1 MPKAAHYILRGVV
14 RHMSKP
20 TIILATSNGVG
31 MGHLARASAVA
42 LALKDVAN
50 PIIVSMAGG
59 IAEIPSFMGIRC
71 EYIPGRDRLWM
82 SREKW
87 DKYLRDRLLA
97 LVEETGAKVLSF
109 DGVVPYPGVIAAKN
123 SHPSLKLVWVRRGLW
138 QKKPQRFILGLQ
150 AAMMDVIIEPGD
162 IARAYDFGPTSQRKD
177 AVITSPVS
185 LFRKEDALSRDDAR
199 RALGLDLNRPVA
211 LVQLGTGDSD
221 VNHKMEAAL
230 EGLIG
235 WKDLQV
241 ILTKAPI
248 DKDGKSLAP
257 AGLDI
262 KTVRYFPLAQV
273 LHAFDAG
280 ICATGYNGVHE
291 LLPAQVP
298 TVFVSNIRGTDD
310 QEARARWCHDFGYA
324 LRADQSDL
332 NEITATVKKL
342 QDPLVRAQLSAR
354 CAELPN
360 TTGGAEIAAML
371 YRLAIEQ
378 KPVRAKTFTF
388 ARLMAQD
395 HINRGLRHVAN
406 LGLRRVALVYRFL
419 NPHISVQEIDQ
430 VPPVF
435 GNHTTAAELHP
446 LIKSATRYEH
456 MIEGASDNY
465 RKRREEI
472 AFAAYGKEMI
482 VTKTK

>member
-177 AVITSPVS
+177 AVLTSPVS
-185 LFRKEDALSRDDAR
+185 LFRREDALSRDDAR

-221 VNHKMEAAL
+221 VNHKMTAAL

-262 KTVRYFPLAQV
+262 KTVRYFPLAKV

-332 NEITATVKKL
+332 TDITETVKKL
-342 QDPLVRAQLSAR
+342 QDPLVRAQLSAQ
-354 CAELPN
+354 CANLPD
-360 TTGGAEIAAML
+360 TTGGAEIAEIL
-371 YRLAIEQ
+371 CKLAIAE
-378 KPVRAKTFTF
+378 KSTHAKDLTFK
-388 ARLMAQD
+388 RLMLQD
-395 HINRGLRHVAN
+395 HFNRGLRHVAN
-406 LGLRRVALVYRFL
+406 LGIRRIALVYRRFY
-419 NPHISVQEIDQ
+419 PHKILEIVKQAPPIFGDSTKPEELRELITSSNRFEHLISGSS
-430 VPPVF
+430 P
-435 GNHTTAAELHP
+435 AY
-446 LIKSATRYEH
+446 LIR
-456 MIEGASDNY
+456 
-465 RKRREEI
+465 RKEI
-472 AFAAYGKEMI
+472 AQEAYGMPVEI
-482 VTKTK
+482 VKR

>member
-185 LFRKEDALSRDDAR
+185 LFRREDALSRDDAR

-221 VNHKMEAAL
+221 VNHKMTAAL

-262 KTVRYFPLAQV
+262 KTVRYFPLAKV

-342 QDPLVRAQLSAR
+342 QDPLVRAQLSAQ
-354 CAELPN
+354 CANLPD
-360 TTGGAEIAAML
+360 TTGGAEIAEIL
-371 YRLAIEQ
+371 CKLAIAE
-378 KPVRAKTFTF
+378 KSTHAKDLTFK
-388 ARLMAQD
+388 RLMLQD
-395 HINRGLRHVAN
+395 HFNRGLRHVAN
-406 LGLRRVALVYRFL
+406 LGIRRIALVYRRFY
-419 NPHISVQEIDQ
+419 PHKILEIVKQAPPIFGDSTKPEELRELITSSNRFEHLISGSS
-430 VPPVF
+430 P
-435 GNHTTAAELHP
+435 AY
-446 LIKSATRYEH
+446 LIR
-456 MIEGASDNY
+456 
-465 RKRREEI
+465 RKEI
-472 AFAAYGKEMI
+472 AQEAYGMPVEI
-482 VTKTK
+482 VQR

>member
-1 MPKAAHYILRGVV
+1 
-14 RHMSKP
+14 MSKP

-42 LALKDVAN
+42 LALKPVAN

-87 DKYLRDRLLA
+87 DAYLRDRLLA
-97 LVEETGAKVLSF
+97 LVDETDAKVLSF
-109 DGVVPYPGVIAAKN
+109 DGVVPYPGVIAARN
-123 SHPSLKLVWVRRGLW
+123 ANPQLKLVWVRRGLW

-150 AAMMDVIIEPGD
+150 AKMMDAIVEPGD
-162 IARAYDFGPTSQRKD
+162 IARAYDFGPTSKRND
-177 AVITSPVS
+177 SVLTSPVS
-185 LFRKEDALSRDDAR
+185 LFRKEDALSREEAR
-199 RALGLDLNRPVA
+199 KALGLVLNRPVA

-221 VNHKMEAAL
+221 VNHKMTAAL
-230 EGLIG
+230 EGLLG

-241 ILTKAPI
+241 VLTKAPI
-248 DKDGKSLAP
+248 DKDGNSLAP

-262 KTVRYFPLAQV
+262 KVARYFPLAKV

-324 LRADQSDL
+324 LRADQADL
-332 NEITATVKKL
+332 ADITKTVKKL
-342 QDPLVRAQLSAR
+342 QDPQVRAALSAK

-360 TTGGAEIAAML
+360 TTGGQEIADML
-371 YRLAIEQ
+371 FALTKERTPQ
-378 KPVRAKTFTF
+378 QAKSLIFK
-388 ARLMAQD
+388 RLMIQD
-395 HINRGLRHVAN
+395 HFNRGLRHVAN
-406 LGLRRVALVYRFL
+406 LGLRRVALVYRFI
-419 NPHISVQEIDQ
+419 NPHKDVQITKEE
-430 VPPVF
+430 PPVF
-435 GNHTTAAELHP
+435 GDSTDSVTLQK
-446 LIKSATRYEH
+446 LIKSGTRFEH
-456 MIEGASDNY
+456 LITGASAAY
-465 RKRREEI
+465 LLKREEI
-472 AFAAYGKEMI
+472 AKTAYGDLVEKI
-482 VTKTK
+482 KK

>member
-1 MPKAAHYILRGVV
+1 VTT
-14 RHMSKP
+14 SKP

-42 LALKDVAN
+42 LALKPVAN

-87 DKYLRDRLLA
+87 DSYLRDRLLA
-97 LVEETGAKVLSF
+97 LVEETDAKVLSF
-109 DGVVPYPGVIAAKN
+109 DGVVPYPGVIAARNANPK
-123 SHPSLKLVWVRRGLW
+123 LKLVWVRRGLW

-150 AAMMDVIIEPGD
+150 AKMMDTIVEPGD
-162 IARAYDFGPTSQRKD
+162 IARSYDFGPTSKRKD
-177 AVITSPVS
+177 SVLTSPVS
-185 LFRKEDALSRDDAR
+185 LFRKEDALSREDAR
-199 RALGLDLNRPVA
+199 KALGLDLNRPVA

-221 VNHKMEAAL
+221 VNHKMTAAL
-230 EGLIG
+230 EGLLG

-248 DKDGKSLAP
+248 DKDGNSLAP
-257 AGLDI
+257 EGLDI
-262 KTVRYFPLAQV
+262 KVARYFPLAKV

-310 QEARARWCHDFGYA
+310 QEARARWCNDFGYA
-324 LRADQSDL
+324 LRADQADL
-332 NEITATVKKL
+332 ADITKTVKQL
-342 QDPLVRAQLSAR
+342 QDPEVRARLSAK

-360 TTGGAEIAAML
+360 TTGGQEIADILFA
-371 YRLAIEQ
+371 LATAQ
-378 KPVRAKTFTF
+378 APARAKTFTF
-388 ARLMAQD
+388 YRLMAQD

-419 NPHISVQEIDQ
+419 NPHIVVQVTKQE
-430 VPPVF
+430 PPVF
-435 GNHTTAAELHP
+435 GDSIVPAELHT
-446 LIKSATRYEH
+446 LIKASTRFEH
-456 MIEGASDNY
+456 LITGASPAY
-465 RKRREEI
+465 RAKREEI
-472 AFAAYGKEMI
+472 AKTAYGDLVEIIK
-482 VTKTK
+482 K

>member
-1 MPKAAHYILRGVV
+1 
-14 RHMSKP
+14 MSKP

-31 MGHLARASAVA
+31 MGHLARASAIA
-42 LALKDVAN
+42 LALKPVAN

-87 DKYLRDRLLA
+87 DAYLRDRLLA
-97 LVEETGAKVLSF
+97 LVDETDAKVLSF
-109 DGVVPYPGVIAAKN
+109 DGVVPYPGVIAARN
-123 SHPSLKLVWVRRGLW
+123 ANPQLKLVWVRRGLW

-150 AAMMDVIIEPGD
+150 AKMMDAIVEPGD
-162 IARAYDFGPTSQRKD
+162 IARAYDFGPTSKRND
-177 AVITSPVS
+177 SVLTSPVS
-185 LFRKEDALSRDDAR
+185 LFRKEDALSREEAR
-199 RALGLDLNRPVA
+199 KALGLDLNRPVA

-221 VNHKMEAAL
+221 VNHKMTAAL
-230 EGLIG
+230 EGLLG

-241 ILTKAPI
+241 VLTKAPI
-248 DKDGKSLAP
+248 DKEGNSLAP

-262 KTVRYFPLAQV
+262 KVARYFPLAKV

-324 LRADQSDL
+324 LRADQADL
-332 NEITATVKKL
+332 ADITKTVKKL
-342 QDPLVRAQLSAR
+342 QDPQVRAALSAK

-360 TTGGAEIAAML
+360 TTGGQEIADML
-371 YRLAIEQ
+371 FALTKERTQ
-378 KPVRAKTFTF
+378 QQAKSLIFK
-388 ARLMAQD
+388 RLMIQD
-395 HINRGLRHVAN
+395 HFNRGLRHVAN
-406 LGLRRVALVYRFL
+406 LGLRRVALVYRFI
-419 NPHISVQEIDQ
+419 NPHKDVQITKEE
-430 VPPVF
+430 PPVF
-435 GNHTTAAELHP
+435 GDSTDSATLQK
-446 LIKSATRYEH
+446 LIKSGTRFEH
-456 MIEGASDNY
+456 LITGASATY
-465 RKRREEI
+465 LAKREEI
-472 AFAAYGKEMI
+472 AQTAYGDLVEKI
-482 VTKTK
+482 KN

>member
-71 EYIPGRDRLWM
+71 DYIPGRDRLWM

-138 QKKPQRFILGLQ
+138 QIKPQRFILGLQ

-221 VNHKMEAAL
+221 VNHKMTAAL

-262 KTVRYFPLAQV
+262 KTVRYFPLAKV

-332 NEITATVKKL
+332 TDITATVKKL
-342 QDPLVRAQLSAR
+342 QDPLLRAQLSAQ
-354 CAELPN
+354 CANLPD
-360 TTGGAEIAAML
+360 TTGGAEIAEIL
-371 YRLAIEQ
+371 CKLAIAE
-378 KPVRAKTFTF
+378 KSTHAKDLTFK
-388 ARLMAQD
+388 RLMLQD
-395 HINRGLRHVAN
+395 HFNRGLRHVAN
-406 LGLRRVALVYRFL
+406 LGIRRIALVYRRFY
-419 NPHISVQEIDQ
+419 PHKILEIVKQAPPIFGDSTKPEELRELITSSNRFEHLIS
-430 VPPVF
+430 
-435 GNHTTAAELHP
+435 GSSAA
-446 LIKSATRYEH
+446 
-456 MIEGASDNY
+456 Y
-465 RKRREEI
+465 RARREEI
-472 AFAAYGKEMI
+472 AAEAYGRPVEI
-482 VTKTK
+482 AQR

>member
-1 MPKAAHYILRGVV
+1 MPKAAQYILRGVA

-177 AVITSPVS
+177 AVLTSPVS
-185 LFRKEDALSRDDAR
+185 LFRREDALSRDDAR

-221 VNHKMEAAL
+221 VNHKMTAAL

-262 KTVRYFPLAQV
+262 KTVRYFPLAKV

-332 NEITATVKKL
+332 TDITATVKKL
-342 QDPLVRAQLSAR
+342 QDPLVRAQLSAQ
-354 CAELPN
+354 CTNLPD
-360 TTGGAEIAAML
+360 TTGGAEIAEIL
-371 YRLAIEQ
+371 YKLAIVE
-378 KPVRAKTFTF
+378 KSTHAKDLTFK
-388 ARLMAQD
+388 RLMLQD
-395 HINRGLRHVAN
+395 HFNRGLRHVAN
-406 LGLRRVALVYRFL
+406 LGIRRIALVYRRFY
-419 NPHISVQEIDQ
+419 PHKILEIVKQAPPIFGDSTKPEELRELITSSNRFEHLISGSS
-430 VPPVF
+430 P
-435 GNHTTAAELHP
+435 AY
-446 LIKSATRYEH
+446 LIR
-456 MIEGASDNY
+456 
-465 RKRREEI
+465 RKEI
-472 AFAAYGKEMI
+472 AQEAYGMPVEI
-482 VTKTK
+482 VKR

>member
-1 MPKAAHYILRGVV
+1 MT
-14 RHMSKP
+14 KP

-87 DKYLRDRLLA
+87 DHYLRDRLLA
-97 LVEETGAKVLSF
+97 LVEETHATVLSF
-109 DGVVPYPGVIAAKN
+109 DGVVPYPGVIAARNANPK
-123 SHPSLKLVWVRRGLW
+123 LKLVWVRRGLW

-150 AAMMDVIIEPGD
+150 AKMMDTIVEPGD
-162 IARAYDFGPTSQRKD
+162 IARAYDFGPTAKRKD
-177 AVITSPVS
+177 SVLTSPVS
-185 LFRKEDALSRDDAR
+185 LFKKADALSRDDAR

-221 VNHKMEAAL
+221 VNHKMTAAL
-230 EGLIG
+230 EGLLG

-248 DKDGKSLAP
+248 DKDGNSLAP
-257 AGLDI
+257 EGLDI
-262 KTVRYFPLAQV
+262 KVARYFPLAKV

-310 QEARARWCHDFGYA
+310 QEARARWCHDFGFA
-324 LRADQSDL
+324 LRADQADL
-332 NEITATVKKL
+332 ADITKTVKQL
-342 QDPLVRAQLSAR
+342 QDPDIRAKLSAK
-354 CAELPN
+354 CAELPA
-360 TTGGAEIAAML
+360 TSGGEEIAQIL
-371 YRLAIEQ
+371 FTLATTQ
-378 KPVRAKTFTF
+378 APARAKTFTF
-388 ARLMAQD
+388 VRLMVQD

-406 LGLRRVALVYRFL
+406 LGLRRVALIYRFL
-419 NPHISVQEIDQ
+419 NPHIVVQVTKQE
-430 VPPVF
+430 PPVF
-435 GNHTTAAELHP
+435 GDTIVPAELHA
-446 LIKSATRYEH
+446 LIKSSTRFEH
-456 MIEGASDNY
+456 LISGASPAY
-465 RKRREEI
+465 KAKREAI
-472 AFAAYGKEMI
+472 AKTAYGDLVEIIK
-482 VTKTK
+482 K